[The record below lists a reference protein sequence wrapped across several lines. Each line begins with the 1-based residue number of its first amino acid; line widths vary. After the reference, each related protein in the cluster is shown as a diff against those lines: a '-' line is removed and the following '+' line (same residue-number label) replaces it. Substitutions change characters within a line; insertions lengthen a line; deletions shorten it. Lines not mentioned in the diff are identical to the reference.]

1 MYDPAFNLSNA
12 VVDRLIAGDDA
23 DLVTDVGVLI
33 TGQNLTRGAVLGK
46 ITASGKLN
54 LSLSAASDGSQTP
67 FAILARDTD
76 ATSADNDSTPIYIAG
91 SFNQDSLTIGTA
103 HTAASIK
110 DGLRALGIYLKSPV
124 SV

>member
-54 LSLSAASDGSQTP
+54 LSLSAAVFGLWSV
-67 FAILARDTD
+67 
-76 ATSADNDSTPIYIAG
+76 
-91 SFNQDSLTIGTA
+91 GT
-103 HTAASIK
+103 T
-110 DGLRALGIYLKSPV
+110 L
-124 SV
+124 